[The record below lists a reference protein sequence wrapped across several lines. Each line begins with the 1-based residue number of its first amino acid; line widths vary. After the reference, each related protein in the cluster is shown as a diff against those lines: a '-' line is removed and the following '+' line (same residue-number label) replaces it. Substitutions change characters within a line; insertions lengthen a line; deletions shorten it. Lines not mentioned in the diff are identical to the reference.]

1 MLLLPGLRPARTRPT
16 RATRCGTAGG
26 PGGFALTRPSRQRP
40 EPGDSHDLIP
50 LALRLIW
57 DIDGVVDVV
66 NRLGETTA
74 AKEAAT
80 A

>member
-1 MLLLPGLRPARTRPT
+1 MTDPKDVIVTVRHGVITLT
-16 RATRCGTAGG
+16 GTM
-26 PGGFALTRPSRQRP
+26 QP
-40 EPGDSHDLIP
+40 EAGDSHDLIP